1 MIHRCYN
8 PKSSSWDNYG
18 NRGIKV
24 CERWINSYYNFY
36 NDRGKRPSA
45 KYSIHR
51 INNDGDYCPENC
63 KWATKKEQSSNRRK
77 PKQRKNKLGDHEMQN
92 VFVHEDGIVSTPFC
106 NSGNS
111 IIYAWFNGKYPP
123 SEVTQ
128 CKCNKCTCHINS
140 PIERKGNELEKLEFW
155 K

>member
-1 MIHRCYN
+1 MAIIAQKIVSGL
-8 PKSSSWDNYG
+8 PK
-18 NRGIKV
+18 K
-24 CERWINSYYNFY
+24 
-36 NDRGKRPSA
+36 
-45 KYSIHR
+45 
-51 INNDGDYCPENC
+51 NNLVIE
-63 KWATKKEQSSNRRK
+63 E
-77 PKQRKNKLGDHEMQN
+77 NKLGDHEMQN

>member
-1 MIHRCYN
+1 M
-8 PKSSSWDNYG
+8 
-18 NRGIKV
+18 
-24 CERWINSYYNFY
+24 
-36 NDRGKRPSA
+36 GKRPSA

-51 INNDGDYCPENC
+51 INNDGENC
-63 KWATKKEQSSNRRK
+63 KWATKKEQNK
-77 PKQRKNKLGDHEMQN
+77 EENKLGDHEMQN